1 MSLLLVDWHVPSI
14 EHVRR
19 AGGERTP
26 SEWIYCIIKE
36 WIGVMGVNKCRK
48 GASPIAS
55 GKKKKKRKKSRSR
68 EGIQASEASERERD
82 WRLNC

>member
-1 MSLLLVDWHVPSI
+1 
-14 EHVRR
+14 
-19 AGGERTP
+19 
-26 SEWIYCIIKE
+26 
-36 WIGVMGVNKCRK
+36 MGVNKCRK